1 MGRDSVVSEW
11 RFELL
16 RTVGGPGAKGVGVVG
31 TFDPVTGVEDAL
43 PTFAA
48 RSQVRVTLVAYY

>member
-1 MGRDSVVSEW
+1 
-11 RFELL
+11 
-16 RTVGGPGAKGVGVVG
+16 VGIVG